1 MKTKK
6 GLQIAV
12 RVFVREVGEENHD
25 MVSIHTLIEPI
36 MDYKD
41 VTVPKGQAVQRESLY
56 ILAFQ
61 SIYM

>member
-12 RVFVREVGEENHD
+12 RLCVREGRGRRI
-25 MVSIHTLIEPI
+25 MIMISIHTLIEPI

-41 VTVPKGQAVQRESLY
+41 VTVPKGQAVQKES
-56 ILAFQ
+56 
-61 SIYM
+61 